1 MSLPGLNFNPH
12 EYAEYLRQ
20 TTDGDY
26 RMIPFS
32 DWLPPDHVDVLCD
45 IGGELKVM
53 YYSPARNCMV
63 SNETHTAGVSV
74 DSARLNYWLK
84 KL

>member
-1 MSLPGLNFNPH
+1 MSLPGLDFDSGKYPLTWRGNNKFR
-12 EYAEYLRQ
+12 E
-20 TTDGDY
+20 
-26 RMIPFS
+26 IPFS

-45 IGGELKVM
+45 VSGELKVM

-63 SNETHTAGVSV
+63 SNETHTAGVSI
-74 DSARLNYWLK
+74 DSAELNYWLK